1 MRRPR
6 TALALRLVRRED
18 GVTLVELMVS
28 MGIMAVVV
36 VALLGVLG
44 QAFTSLGRETARS
57 NDEDQARLAVEEL
70 DREIRSGNLLYDPPS
85 RAGPCGQRRGGRDV
99 PARLHADQ
107 RRHPRPRAT
116 GASSGGSLVRAS
128 CSAGTGA
135 SNWATDGQVSGWRI
149 VAQNVVNRSLSPQVT
164 AFTLDPDPSKGGRT
178 MIITISVQTDAS
190 KGKAVQI
197 AQSVTGRNTEYG
209 YPNNICDDI
218 PPYS

>member
-6 TALALRLVRRED
+6 TALVARLAQREQ

-44 QAFTSLGRETARS
+44 QAFTSLSTQTARS

-70 DREIRSGNLLYDPPS
+70 DREIRSGNLLYDPALETGPLGS
-85 RAGPCGQRRGGRDV
+85 DVAAGMSLRVYTQTNADTRDPGNRCVQWRITSTGKLQRRDW
-99 PARLHADQ
+99 
-107 RRHPRPRAT
+107 
-116 GASSGGSLVRAS
+116 SI
-128 CSAGTGA
+128 
-135 SNWATDGQVSGWRI
+135 NWATDGLVSGWRI
-149 VAQNVVNRSLSPQVT
+149 VAENVVNRSASPQVT

-197 AQSVTGRNTEYG
+197 RQSVTGRNTEYG
-209 YPNNICDDI
+209 YPNNICDSI
-218 PPYS
+218 PPY